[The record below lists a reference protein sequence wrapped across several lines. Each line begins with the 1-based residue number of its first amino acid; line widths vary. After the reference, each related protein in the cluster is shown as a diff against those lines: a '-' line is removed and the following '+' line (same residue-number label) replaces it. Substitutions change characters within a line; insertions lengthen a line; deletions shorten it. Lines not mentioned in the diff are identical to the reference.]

1 VLFEKEKEIEMLRAR
16 DPLKD
21 MNLLLNAQ
29 NEMKLRQEIEKK
41 NEEINELQGN
51 LN

>member
-1 VLFEKEKEIEMLRAR
+1 MSSKLQGVRRVLAEKEKEIEVLRAR

-29 NEMKLRQEIEKK
+29 NEIKLK
-41 NEEINELQGN
+41 
-51 LN
+51 